1 MFMIGDIEGQ
11 STTCHVGHAKI
22 APN

>member
-11 STTCHVGHAKI
+11 STTCHVGHDKI